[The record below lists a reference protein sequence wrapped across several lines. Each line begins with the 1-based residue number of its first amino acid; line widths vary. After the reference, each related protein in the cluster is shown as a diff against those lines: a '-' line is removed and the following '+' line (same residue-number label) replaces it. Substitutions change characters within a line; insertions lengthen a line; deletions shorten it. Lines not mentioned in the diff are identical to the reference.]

1 MGTPVA
7 RDQQISILPQL
18 DGPVSVPVRDPIR
31 GRVLENTRFVGQEY
45 SQGGTYIQGASI
57 SQRREY
63 PRESSED
70 DNTNRRPYREQRPP
84 ERGRFPSQSGRSPD
98 RG

>member
-7 RDQQISILPQL
+7 RAQQISILPQL

-45 SQGGTYIQGASI
+45 SPRRHIYSRGLHITKKGI
-57 SQRREY
+57 SQGE
-63 PRESSED
+63 
-70 DNTNRRPYREQRPP
+70 
-84 ERGRFPSQSGRSPD
+84 
-98 RG
+98 